1 MLFQNIVKRKK
12 LGSRRMG
19 GAGVGTAFPN
29 RKCTP
34 GVPHTAVLATLP
46 ATIWG
51 TGGDALTLRR
61 MFEHLTQMM

>member
-1 MLFQNIVKRKK
+1 
-12 LGSRRMG
+12 MG

-61 MFEHLTQMM
+61 MFEHLTKMM